1 MKRLLLPLLI
11 LVLAVV
17 TAGCGSDGEAA
28 ETSAPESA
36 SSAPTTSPTP
46 SQSSEDTSTEPSPEP
61 EAPEGTVIEVT
72 IEGDDVSPSG
82 ERVEVGVG
90 EPVTFRF
97 TSDRPGEIHVHSTPE
112 QELAYD
118 AGTTEVTLTIDK
130 PGVVEVE
137 DHDAHLVL
145 VQLQVS

>member
-1 MKRLLLPLLI
+1 M
-11 LVLAVV
+11 VA
-17 TAGCGSDGEAA
+17 AGCGSDGEAA
-28 ETSAPESA
+28 EAPASESA
-36 SSAPTTSPTP
+36 SATPTTSPSPTE
-46 SQSSEDTSTEPSPEP
+46 STSTEPSPEP
-61 EAPEGTVIEVT
+61 EAPEGTVIDVT
-72 IEGDDVSPSG
+72 IKGDDVSPSG

-97 TSDRPGEIHVHSTPE
+97 TSDRAGEIHVHSTPE